1 MAKEQTNLVNIIFSY
16 IFSVLAWSPFLAV
29 NLTYKLAWLEQI
41 SEFPANFTILT
52 KFQNADNADNADKA
66 ESTDYTLH

>member
-52 KFQNADNADNADKA
+52 KFRNADNADKA